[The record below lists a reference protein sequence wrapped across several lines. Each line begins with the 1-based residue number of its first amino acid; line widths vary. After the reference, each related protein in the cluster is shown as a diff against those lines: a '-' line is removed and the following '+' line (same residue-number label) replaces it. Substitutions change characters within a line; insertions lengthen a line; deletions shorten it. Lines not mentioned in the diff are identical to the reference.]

1 MIKNA
6 TIIVHRSGENE
17 KNATIIVG
25 SGKMINCYNCC
36 RFGENDKN
44 ATIIVGSGEMI
55 KMLQLLQV
63 RGK

>member
-25 SGKMINCYNCC
+25 SG
-36 RFGENDKN
+36 
-44 ATIIVGSGEMI
+44 EMI
-55 KMLQLLQV
+55 KMLQLL
-63 RGK
+63 